1 MAIKELTEMTSL
13 VKKVNDWTD
22 ERGFLDE
29 QSLAKAVNK
38 IGEEIGEISSDVAR
52 SNYEH
57 LKDSIGDTLVT
68 IINAYRKAHP
78 GMESLA
84 PMLAT
89 IITERDQVAD
99 KVDPD
104 MEMLAL
110 YATFGNLTANV
121 SDAIV
126 GYELDDL
133 GFTQLI
139 KTLGI
144 LAHSFGL
151 TLRGCL
157 EVAYDEIKDRNGSVK
172 NGVYVK
178 DEDQVDLKDH
188 DDIKNDLP
196 EEKVVKSYEVTP
208 EQGIEIL
215 HAIANAKNPDE
226 VMAKLNEMGLSDDS
240 DNGQP
245 KIDPEKIKQAVQA
258 TGDKLNK
265 ASKVVLDGLKDI
277 VKNVKDATTDNA
289 SDDEK

>member
-29 QSLAKAVNK
+29 QSLAKAINK
-38 IGEEIGEISSDVAR
+38 VGEEIGEISSDVAR

-89 IITERDQVAD
+89 IITEHDQVAD

-104 MEMLAL
+104 IEMLAL

-121 SDAIV
+121 SDTIV
-126 GYELDDL
+126 GYEIDDL

-139 KTLGI
+139 KALGV
-144 LAHSFGL
+144 LAHSFDL

-178 DEDQVDLKDH
+178 DEDQADLKDH
-188 DDIKNDLP
+188 DDVKNDLP

-215 HAIANAKNPDE
+215 HTIANAKNPDE
-226 VMAKLNEMGLSDDS
+226 VMAKLDEMGLSGDS
-240 DNGQP
+240 DNEQP
-245 KIDPEKIKQAVQA
+245 KINPEKIKQAMQA

>member
-29 QSLAKAVNK
+29 QSLAKAINK
-38 IGEEIGEISSDVAR
+38 VGEEIGEISSDVAR

-89 IITERDQVAD
+89 IITEHDQVAD

-104 MEMLAL
+104 IEMLAL

-121 SDAIV
+121 SDTIV
-126 GYELDDL
+126 GYEIDDL

-139 KTLGI
+139 KALGV
-144 LAHSFGL
+144 LAHSFDL
-151 TLRGCL
+151 TLHGCL

-178 DEDQVDLKDH
+178 DEDQADLKDH
-188 DDIKNDLP
+188 DGVKNDLP

-215 HAIANAKNPDE
+215 HTIANAKNPDE
-226 VMAKLNEMGLSDDS
+226 VMAKLDEMGLSGDS
-240 DNGQP
+240 DNEQP
-245 KIDPEKIKQAVQA
+245 KINPEKIKQAMQA

>member
-29 QSLAKAVNK
+29 QSLAKAINK
-38 IGEEIGEISSDVAR
+38 VGEEIGEISSDVAR

-110 YATFGNLTANV
+110 YTTFGNLTANV
-121 SDAIV
+121 SDTIV
-126 GYELDDL
+126 GYEIDDL

-139 KTLGI
+139 KALGV
-144 LAHSFGL
+144 LAHSFDL
-151 TLRGCL
+151 TLRECL

-178 DEDQVDLKDH
+178 DEDQADLKDH
-188 DDIKNDLP
+188 DTVKNDLP

-215 HAIANAKNPDE
+215 HAIANAKDPDE
-226 VMAKLNEMGLSDDS
+226 VMAKIDEMGLSDKI

-245 KIDPEKIKQAVQA
+245 KIDSEKIKQAVQA

-277 VKNVKDATTDNA
+277 VKNVKDAAADKS

>member
-29 QSLAKAVNK
+29 QSLAKAINK
-38 IGEEIGEISSDVAR
+38 VGEEIGEISSDVAR

-89 IITERDQVAD
+89 IITEHDQVAD

-104 MEMLAL
+104 IEMLAL

-121 SDAIV
+121 SDTIV
-126 GYELDDL
+126 GYEIDDL

-139 KTLGI
+139 KALGV
-144 LAHSFGL
+144 LAHSFDL
-151 TLRGCL
+151 TLHGCL

-178 DEDQVDLKDH
+178 DEDQADLKDH
-188 DDIKNDLP
+188 DDVKNDLP

-215 HAIANAKNPDE
+215 HTIANAKNPDE
-226 VMAKLNEMGLSDDS
+226 VMAKLDEMGLSGDS
-240 DNGQP
+240 DNEQP
-245 KIDPEKIKQAVQA
+245 KINPEKIKQAMQA

>member
-22 ERGFLDE
+22 ERDFLDE

-38 IGEEIGEISSDVAR
+38 VGEEIGEISSDIAR

-89 IITERDQVAD
+89 IITERDQVTD

-104 MEMLAL
+104 MEMLAV

-121 SDAIV
+121 SDATF
-126 GYELDDL
+126 GYEIDDL

-139 KTLGI
+139 KTLGV
-144 LAHSFGL
+144 LTHSFDL
-151 TLRGCL
+151 TLHGCL
-157 EVAYDEIKDRNGSVK
+157 KVAYDEIKDRSGSVK

-178 DEDQVDLKDH
+178 DEDQADLKDH
-188 DDIKNDLP
+188 DDTKNDLP
-196 EEKVVKSYEVTP
+196 DEKVVKSYEVTP

-215 HAIANAKNPDE
+215 HAIANAKDPDE
-226 VMAKLNEMGLSDDS
+226 IMAKIDEMGLGDGSDDE
-240 DNGQP
+240 QP
-245 KIDPEKIKQAVQA
+245 KIDPEKIKQAMQA

-277 VKNVKDATTDNA
+277 VKNVKDATTDKT

>member
-1 MAIKELTEMTSL
+1 MAIKKLTEMTSL
-13 VKKVNDWTD
+13 VKKINGWTD
-22 ERGFLDE
+22 ERNFLAE
-29 QSLAKAVNK
+29 QSLAKAINK
-38 IGEEIGEISSDVAR
+38 VGEEIGEISSDIAR

-89 IITERDQVAD
+89 IITERDQVTD
-99 KVDPD
+99 KVDSD
-104 MEMLAL
+104 MEMLAV

-121 SDAIV
+121 SDATA
-126 GYELDDL
+126 GYEIDDL

-139 KTLGI
+139 KALGV
-144 LAHSFGL
+144 LAHSFDL

-178 DEDQVDLKDH
+178 DEDQADLKDH
-188 DDIKNDLP
+188 DTAKNDLP

-215 HAIANAKNPDE
+215 HAIANAKDPDE
-226 VMAKLNEMGLSDDS
+226 VMAKIDEMGLSDDS
-240 DNGQP
+240 DDGQP
-245 KIDPEKIKQAVQA
+245 KIDSEKIKQAMQA

-277 VKNVKDATTDNA
+277 VKNVKDATTDKVSN
-289 SDDEK
+289 DEK